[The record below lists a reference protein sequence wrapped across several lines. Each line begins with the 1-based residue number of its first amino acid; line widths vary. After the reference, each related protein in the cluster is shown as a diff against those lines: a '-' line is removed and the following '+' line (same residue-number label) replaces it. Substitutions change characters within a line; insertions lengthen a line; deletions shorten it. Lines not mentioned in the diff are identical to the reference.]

1 MVSAFLQNEKATRQ
15 PGTGSLGC
23 LCMPHLPILH
33 VLQLK
38 AHLPILHVL
47 QLQQHGVMS
56 RHVLIEHDHPPVFS
70 AEQVRV
76 CALRQSCKS
85 RRQLVG
91 HLSWSQQSTKKT
103 RRLP

>member
-15 PGTGSLGC
+15 PGTGSLGR

-38 AHLPILHVL
+38 SHLPILHVL
-47 QLQQHGVMS
+47 QLQQHGVVS
-56 RHVLIEHDHPPVFS
+56 RHVLIEHDHPPVLS

-76 CALRQSCKS
+76 CTLRQSSKS
-85 RRQLVG
+85 RRQLIG
-91 HLSWSQQSTKKT
+91 HLSWSQLSTKKT